1 MKFMSDFK
9 ELDGKVFNSI
19 NECKDAESK
28 VLKQREALAEK
39 EKDKSKLKKKLS
51 GEVDKAEENLKKAYA
66 DYESAKERAREI
78 LEESNKQMLDI
89 LNPAK
94 KAVEDAELAKTQ
106 AIKNFNKE
114 CGPYQKIY
122 TGEAAQ
128 AELDRFNKQF
138 NNLFVDFFK
147 RWF

>member
-9 ELDGKVFNSI
+9 ELDGKIFNSI

-28 VLKQREALAEK
+28 ILKEREALAEK
-39 EKDKSKLKKKLS
+39 ERDKSKLKKKLS
-51 GEVDKAEENLKKAYA
+51 GEVDRAEEALKKAYA
-66 DYESAKERAREI
+66 DYEAAKEQARKI
-78 LEESNKQMLDI
+78 LEDSNKQMLDI

-94 KAVEDAELAKTQ
+94 KAVEDAELARTQ

-128 AELDRFNKQF
+128 DELDRFNKQF

-147 RWF
+147 GWF

>member
-9 ELDGKVFNSI
+9 ELNGKVFNSI

-28 VLKQREALAEK
+28 VLKEREALAEK
-39 EKDKSKLKKKLS
+39 ERDKSKLKKKLS
-51 GEVDKAEENLKKAYA
+51 GEVDKAEEALKQAYA
-66 DYESAKERAREI
+66 DYEAAKEQARKI
-78 LEESNKQMLDI
+78 LEESNQQMLDI

>member
-9 ELDGKVFNSI
+9 ELEGKIFNSI

-28 VLKQREALAEK
+28 ILKEREAFAEK

-51 GEVDKAEENLKKAYA
+51 GEVDKAEEALKKAYA
-66 DYESAKERAREI
+66 DYEAAKEQARKI
-78 LEESNKQMLDI
+78 LKESNQQMLDI

-147 RWF
+147 VGF

>member
-1 MKFMSDFK
+1 MKFMSDYK
-9 ELDGKVFNSI
+9 ELEGKVFNSI

-28 VLKQREALAEK
+28 VLKEREALAEK

-51 GEVDKAEENLKKAYA
+51 GEVDKAEENLKKAYS
-66 DYESAKERAREI
+66 DYEAAKEKARKI
-78 LEESNKQMLDI
+78 LEESNKQMEDI

-94 KAVEDAELAKTQ
+94 QAVKDAESARAE

-114 CGPYQKIY
+114 CGVYQKIY
-122 TGEAAQ
+122 TGEEAQ

>member
-1 MKFMSDFK
+1 MSDFK
-9 ELDGKVFNSI
+9 ELNGKVFNSI
-19 NECKDAESK
+19 NECKDAENA
-28 VLKQREALAEK
+28 VLKDREALAEK
-39 EKDKSKLKKKLS
+39 ERDKSKLKKKLS

-66 DYESAKERAREI
+66 DYESAKAEAQKI

-94 KAVEDAELAKTQ
+94 KAVEEAEKAKTQ
-106 AIKNFNKE
+106 AIKNFNRE

-128 AELDRFNKQF
+128 AEFDRFTKQF

>member
-1 MKFMSDFK
+1 MSDFK

-66 DYESAKERAREI
+66 DYESAKERAREV

>member
-1 MKFMSDFK
+1 MSDFK
-9 ELDGKVFNSI
+9 ELEGKVFNSI
-19 NECKDAESK
+19 NECKDAES
-28 VLKQREALAEK
+28 VILKEREALAEK
-39 EKDKSKLKKKLS
+39 ERDKSKLKKKLS

-66 DYESAKERAREI
+66 DYEAAKEAAKKI

-89 LNPAK
+89 LKPAK
-94 KAVEDAELAKTQ
+94 KAVEEAELAKAQ

>member
-9 ELDGKVFNSI
+9 ELNGKIFNSI

-28 VLKQREALAEK
+28 ILKEREALAEK
-39 EKDKSKLKKKLS
+39 ERDKSKLKKKLS
-51 GEVDKAEENLKKAYA
+51 GEVDKAEEALKKAYA
-66 DYESAKERAREI
+66 DYEAAKERARKI
-78 LEESNKQMLDI
+78 LEESNQQMLDI

-138 NNLFVDFFK
+138 NNLFVDLFK

>member
-9 ELDGKVFNSI
+9 ELNGRVFNSI

-28 VLKQREALAEK
+28 VLKEREALAEK
-39 EKDKSKLKKKLS
+39 ERDKSKLKKKLS
-51 GEVDKAEENLKKAYA
+51 GEVDKAEEALKKAYA
-66 DYESAKERAREI
+66 DYEAAKEQARRI
-78 LEESNKQMLDI
+78 LEESNQQMLDI

-94 KAVEDAELAKTQ
+94 KAVEDAELARTQ

-114 CGPYQKIY
+114 CGSYQKIY
-122 TGEAAQ
+122 TGDAAQ

-138 NNLFVDFFK
+138 NDLFVDFFK

>member
-9 ELDGKVFNSI
+9 ELEGKIFNSI

-28 VLKQREALAEK
+28 ILKEREALAEK

-51 GEVDKAEENLKKAYA
+51 SEVDKAEENLKKAYA
-66 DYESAKERAREI
+66 DYDAAKEEVKKI
-78 LEESNKQMLDI
+78 LEESNQKMLDI

-94 KAVEDAELAKTQ
+94 KAVTEAEAARAE

-114 CGPYQKIY
+114 CGVYQKIY
-122 TGEAAQ
+122 TGEQAQ

-138 NNLFVDFFK
+138 NNLFIDMFK

>member
-9 ELDGKVFNSI
+9 ELNGKIFNSI

-28 VLKQREALAEK
+28 ILKEREAFAEK

-51 GEVDKAEENLKKAYA
+51 GEVDKAEEALMKAYA
-66 DYESAKERAREI
+66 NYEAAKERAREI
-78 LEESNKQMLDI
+78 IEESNKQMLDI
-89 LNPAK
+89 INPAK
-94 KAVEDAELAKTQ
+94 KAVEDAELARTQ

-122 TGEAAQ
+122 TGESAQ

>member
-9 ELDGKVFNSI
+9 ELNGRVFNSI

-28 VLKQREALAEK
+28 VLKEREALAEK
-39 EKDKSKLKKKLS
+39 ERDKSKLKKKLS
-51 GEVDKAEENLKKAYA
+51 GEVDKAEEALKKAYA
-66 DYESAKERAREI
+66 DYEAAKEQARRI
-78 LEESNKQMLDI
+78 LEESNQQMLDI

-94 KAVEDAELAKTQ
+94 KAVEDAELARTQ

-122 TGEAAQ
+122 TGDAAQ

-138 NNLFVDFFK
+138 NDLFVDFFK

>member
-1 MKFMSDFK
+1 MKFVSDFK
-9 ELDGKVFNSI
+9 ELNGKVFNSI

-28 VLKQREALAEK
+28 VLKEREALAEK
-39 EKDKSKLKKKLS
+39 ERDKSKLKKKLS
-51 GEVDKAEENLKKAYA
+51 GEVDRAEEDLKKAYA
-66 DYESAKERAREI
+66 NYEYAKEQVKKI
-78 LEESNKQMLDI
+78 LEESNKQMIEILD
-89 LNPAK
+89 PAK
-94 KAVEDAELAKTQ
+94 KAVEEAEEAKTR
-106 AIKNFNKE
+106 AIQNFTKE

-138 NNLFVDFFK
+138 NNFFVDFFS

>member
-28 VLKQREALAEK
+28 VLKEREALAEK
-39 EKDKSKLKKKLS
+39 ERDKSKLKKKLS
-51 GEVDKAEENLKKAYA
+51 GEVDKTEEALKKAYA
-66 DYESAKERAREI
+66 DYEAAKEQARKI
-78 LEESNKQMLDI
+78 LEESNQQMLDI
-89 LNPAK
+89 INPAK
-94 KAVEDAELAKTQ
+94 KAVEDAELARTQ

>member
-9 ELDGKVFNSI
+9 ELEGKIFNSI

-28 VLKQREALAEK
+28 VLKEREALAEK
-39 EKDKSKLKKKLS
+39 EKDKSKLRKKLS

-66 DYESAKERAREI
+66 DFETAKETARKI
-78 LEESNKQMLDI
+78 LEESNQKMLDI

-94 KAVEDAELAKTQ
+94 QAIKDAEAARAT

-114 CGPYQKIY
+114 CGVYQKVY
-122 TGEAAQ
+122 TGEEAQ
-128 AELDRFNKQF
+128 AELERFNKHF
-138 NNLFVDFFK
+138 NNIFGNWFK
-147 RWF
+147 NWF

>member
-9 ELDGKVFNSI
+9 ELNGQIFNSI
-19 NECKDAESK
+19 NECKEAESK
-28 VLKQREALAEK
+28 VLKDREALAEK
-39 EKDKSKLKKKLS
+39 ERDKSKLKKKLS
-51 GEVDKAEENLKKAYA
+51 GEVDRAEEALKKAYA
-66 DYESAKERAREI
+66 DYESAKEQAKKI
-78 LEESNKQMLDI
+78 LEESNQQMLDI
-89 LNPAK
+89 LKPAK
-94 KAVEDAELAKTQ
+94 KAGEDAEEARTQ

-128 AELDRFNKQF
+128 AELDRFNQQF
-138 NNLFVDFFK
+138 NSFFVDFLN